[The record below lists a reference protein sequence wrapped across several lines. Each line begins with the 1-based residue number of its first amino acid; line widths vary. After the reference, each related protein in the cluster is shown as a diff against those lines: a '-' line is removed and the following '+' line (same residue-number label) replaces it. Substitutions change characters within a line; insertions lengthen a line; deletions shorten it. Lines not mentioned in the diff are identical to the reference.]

1 MKIGNVE
8 LTKENLMIAYGA
20 GAVVIAIVAFAIVY
34 MPLLARF
41 QAKNKECYTVEKD
54 AREARA
60 LIVTAGK
67 IYGERVLTR
76 EDDVARA
83 MDELAKYGKQMG
95 INFVSIKPSEA
106 RDVQGAKYKIM
117 SIEMDIESTDQKF
130 SEFLGAL
137 DTLKKGL
144 VKVKSFDI
152 IPNKDDPSMLSA
164 SIVID
169 LYLSGRKYE

>member
-8 LTKENLMIAYGA
+8 LTKENLLMAYGA
-20 GAVVIAIVAFAIVY
+20 GAIVIVIVVFIIVY
-34 MPLLARF
+34 LPLLARF
-41 QAKNKECYTVEKD
+41 NAKNKECCAVEKD

-76 EDDVARA
+76 EDEVGRA

-95 INFVSIKPSEA
+95 INFVSIKPGEA

>member
-1 MKIGNVE
+1 LKIGNIE
-8 LTKENLMIAYGA
+8 LTKGNLAIAYGA
-20 GAVVIAIVAFAIVY
+20 GAVVIAIAVFAILY
-34 MPLLARF
+34 MPLLSRF
-41 QAKNKECYTVEKD
+41 QSKNKECCAIEKD
-54 AREARA
+54 AREARE
-60 LIVTAGK
+60 LITTAGK
-67 IYGERVLTR
+67 IYGDRVLTR
-76 EDDVARA
+76 EDEVGRA

-95 INFVSIKPSEA
+95 INFVSIKPGEA

-144 VKVKSFDI
+144 VKVKSFDM